1 MAKYNSDYP
10 FWQRGEFV
18 GAMILVS
25 YLVWPLALAPL
36 IVVWAAPVVFLSG
49 RKLHLFGK
57 IVATIVSIPPLI
69 WMMSYLSFVSDTVYV
84 LISAP

>member
-1 MAKYNSDYP
+1 
-10 FWQRGEFV
+10 
-18 GAMILVS
+18 MILVS
-25 YLVWPLALAPL
+25 YRVRPLALAPL

-57 IVATIVSIPPLI
+57 IVATILSIPPLI
-69 WMMSYLSFVSDTVYV
+69 WAVSYLWFVSSIVFT